1 MQRWLFMKNKRFL
14 CYAVAIAAGVVIA
27 MIIIIIYCFRINSI
41 NNTNDNDSRNES
53 GQAIDYNS
61 DSGEE
66 NTLRNTLR
74 NTQENND
81 NKQTGNSAE
90 MEFFIKKIDSNVVI
104 YHYKDGEYVFYDYA
118 VLDEGQM
125 QDDLKDTLTV
135 GIYFENEE
143 RLYRFL
149 ESYSS

>member
-1 MQRWLFMKNKRFL
+1 MKNKRFL

-66 NTLRNTLR
+66 NTLRNT
-74 NTQENND
+74 QENND
-81 NKQTGNSAE
+81 NKRTGNSAE
-90 MEFFIKKIDSNVVI
+90 MEFFIKKIDGNVVI